1 MAQQCVQVA
10 QRGAVADLV
19 EVVDDEHDRLVPLL
33 ERVDEGRE
41 HELGVVV
48 RLHHERVDRLAEV
61 GAP

>member
-1 MAQQCVQVA
+1 M
-10 QRGAVADLV
+10 RPTRKGADLV